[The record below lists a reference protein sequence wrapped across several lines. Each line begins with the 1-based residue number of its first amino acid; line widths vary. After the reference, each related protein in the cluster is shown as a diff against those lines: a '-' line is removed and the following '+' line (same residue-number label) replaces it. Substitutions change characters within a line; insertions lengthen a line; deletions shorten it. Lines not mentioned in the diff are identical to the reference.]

1 MKSELLVD
9 VQPDEIA
16 IALTEDDRLMEV
28 SREVRQE
35 QTFAVGNIYYGRV
48 KKVMPALNAVFV
60 DVGAEKEAFL
70 HYLDLG
76 SQFLTLEKFTQ
87 FAVQNPR
94 KRANI
99 EHTPAQAEVGKH
111 GNIEEYCR
119 VGQEILVQV
128 IKEPINT
135 KGPRLTAEISL
146 AGRNIVLIPFGEKV
160 MVSSKIRSEG
170 ERSRLRQLVQVIKP
184 AQFGV
189 IVRTQAEGKRAAEL
203 DAELKLLLRRW
214 EETVARLQ
222 KAKPV
227 SLVMEEI
234 GRTIGVIRDIFTPEN
249 FTAIY
254 VNDEDMYH
262 EVREYV
268 GMIAPESEKIVHQYK
283 SSEPI
288 FDHFS
293 VTRQM
298 KTGLGRTVGFKNG
311 GYLIMER
318 TEALFSI
325 DVNSG
330 SKKLGTDQEDN
341 AFKCNMLAAEEIVH
355 QLRLRDIGGIIIVD
369 FIDMDSAEH
378 RQLLFEQMRKLMKR
392 DRARHNVLQLSK
404 FGLMQITRQ
413 RVRPAVEVDVR
424 EECPT
429 CHGSGKIEPSLLFA
443 DKLASE
449 CQRYSDQFGRGLTLR
464 LHPYICA
471 YVEKGLLW
479 HSLKWQWLRKY
490 GVRIVSSEMLGML
503 EYRFFDQ
510 QLRPLLIPEK
520 AVPTTEQKAA
530 AKAKI
535 YATKPIQEKPE
546 VVLKEENAEEKAP
559 EQTKQEAPKQET
571 TKQEAPKQETPKQEE
586 PKKTRRSRK
595 KAAKAETPVEQPK
608 QEQQEAPQPKK
619 KRASRK
625 KTAKAEEPVKEQPKK
640 EAPKQETPKQAES
653 VKEQPKQAEPKKT
666 RKRKPAKKKKPAV
679 AQEQPAQATEQP
691 AEKKTAQKT
700 ARKRPAKKTTKAAKA
715 TSTKETAPT
724 ESAKEA

>member
-9 VQPDEIA
+9 VQPEEIS

-48 KKVMPALNAVFV
+48 KKVMPSLNAVFV

-87 FAVQNPR
+87 YATQNPR
-94 KRANI
+94 RRPHL
-99 EHTPAQAEVGKH
+99 EQTPVQPEVGKH
-111 GNIEEYCR
+111 GNIEQYCR

-170 ERSRLRQLVQVIKP
+170 ERSRLKQLVQVIKP
-184 AQFGV
+184 AHFGV

-254 VNDEDMYH
+254 VNDEEMYR

-283 SSEPI
+283 QAEPI
-288 FDHFS
+288 FDHFG

-330 SKKLGTDQEDN
+330 SKKLGVDQEDN
-341 AFKCNMLAAEEIVH
+341 AYKCNMLAAEEIVH

-378 RQLLFEQMRKLMKR
+378 RQMLFEQMRKLMKR

-413 RVRPAVEVDVR
+413 RVRPAVEMDVR

-429 CHGSGKIEPSLLFA
+429 CHGTGKIEPSLLFT
-443 DKLASE
+443 DKLAQE

-464 LHPYICA
+464 LHPFICA
-471 YVEKGLLW
+471 FVEKGLLW
-479 HSLKWQWLRKY
+479 NSLKWQWLRKY
-490 GVRIVSSEMLGML
+490 GVKVISSEMLGML
-503 EYRFFDQ
+503 EYRFFDKNLQ
-510 QLRPLLIPEK
+510 RLLIPEK
-520 AVPTTEQKAA
+520 AKLTTDQKAE

-535 YATKPIQEKPE
+535 YATKPVQEKPE
-546 VVLKEENAEEKAP
+546 VVLKEEATEETKVQ
-559 EQTKQEAPKQET
+559 EQPKTEQPAEAPKKKSSRKKTKAET
-571 TKQEAPKQETPKQEE
+571 TPEQSKQEQPQQEQPKAEQPAEAS
-586 PKKTRRSRK
+586 KKKRSRK
-595 KAAKAETPVEQPK
+595 KAKTETTPEQSKQEEPQQEQSKAEQPK
-608 QEQQEAPQPKK
+608 EDQ
-619 KRASRK
+619 
-625 KTAKAEEPVKEQPKK
+625 T
-640 EAPKQETPKQAES
+640 ETPKQG
-653 VKEQPKQAEPKKT
+653 KPKS
-666 RKRKPAKKKKPAV
+666 
-679 AQEQPAQATEQP
+679 
-691 AEKKTAQKT
+691 
-700 ARKRPAKKTTKAAKA
+700 ARKSRAAKAAK
-715 TSTKETAPT
+715 KETAPT
-724 ESAKEA
+724 DSANQA

>member
-1 MKSELLVD
+1 MKSELIVD
-9 VQPDEIA
+9 VQPEEIG

-28 SREVRQE
+28 SREIRQA
-35 QTFAVGNIYYGRV
+35 QTFAVGNIYFGRV
-48 KKVMPALNAVFV
+48 KKIMPALNAAFV

-76 SQFLTLEKFTQ
+76 SQFLTLEKFTN
-87 FAVQNPR
+87 FALQNP
-94 KRANI
+94 KRHPNL
-99 EHTPAQAEVGKH
+99 EQTPTQPEVGKQ
-111 GNIEEYCR
+111 GNISEVCR

-128 IKEPINT
+128 TKEPINT

-170 ERSRLRQLVQVIKP
+170 ERSRLKQLVQVIKP
-184 AQFGV
+184 ARFGV

-214 EETVARLQ
+214 DETVAKLQ
-222 KAKPV
+222 KSKAV
-227 SLVMEEI
+227 ALITEEI

-254 VNDEDMYH
+254 VNDEDMH
-262 EVREYV
+262 REIREYV
-268 GMIAPESEKIVHQYK
+268 GMIAPESDKIVHLYK
-283 SSEPI
+283 GTEPI
-288 FDHFS
+288 FDHFQ

-298 KTGLGRTVGFKNG
+298 KTGLGRTVGFKSG

-341 AFKCNMLAAEEIVH
+341 AFQFNMLAADEIVH

-378 RQLLFEQMRKLMKR
+378 RQLLFEHMRQLMKH

-413 RVRPAVEVDVR
+413 RVRPAVEMDVR

-429 CHGSGKIEPSLLFA
+429 CHGTGKIEPSLLFT
-443 DKLASE
+443 DKLESE
-449 CQRYSDQFGRGLTLR
+449 CQRYMEQFGRGLTLR
-464 LHPYICA
+464 LHPFICA
-471 YVEKGLLW
+471 YVEKGFLW
-479 HSLKWQWLRKY
+479 NSLKWQWLRKY
-490 GVRIVSSEMLGML
+490 GVKIASSQMLGMM

-510 QLRPLLIPEK
+510 NLKPLLIPTK
-520 AVPTTEQKAA
+520 AVLTIDQKEA

-546 VVLKEENAEEKAP
+546 VVLPEEPQKTVEEK
-559 EQTKQEAPKQET
+559 
-571 TKQEAPKQETPKQEE
+571 
-586 PKKTRRSRK
+586 S
-595 KAAKAETPVEQPK
+595 AEKPIEKPVEKPAEK
-608 QEQQEAPQPKK
+608 TAEKPAEKPKK
-619 KRASRK
+619 KRSSRKKSAKKAEPETQKETLVYAGPAEDQQNSQPTAEQNPAEEKPAEKKPAKKRAPRK
-625 KTAKAEEPVKEQPKK
+625 KTATKKAEP
-640 EAPKQETPKQAES
+640 ETPKEEKPAE
-653 VKEQPKQAEPKKT
+653 KPTE
-666 RKRKPAKKKKPAV
+666 KPAKKRTTRKRTA
-679 AQEQPAQATEQP
+679 
-691 AEKKTAQKT
+691 KTAK
-700 ARKRPAKKTTKAAKA
+700 
-715 TSTKETAPT
+715 
-724 ESAKEA
+724 SANEA

>member
-9 VQPDEIA
+9 VQPEEIS

-48 KKVMPALNAVFV
+48 KKVMPSLNAVFV

-87 FAVQNPR
+87 YATQNPR
-94 KRANI
+94 RRPHL
-99 EHTPAQAEVGKH
+99 EQTPVQPEVGKH
-111 GNIEEYCR
+111 GNIEQYCR

-170 ERSRLRQLVQVIKP
+170 ERSRLKQLVQVIKP
-184 AQFGV
+184 AHFGV

-254 VNDEDMYH
+254 VNDEEMYR

-283 SSEPI
+283 HAEPI
-288 FDHFS
+288 FDHFG

-330 SKKLGTDQEDN
+330 SKKLGVDQEDN
-341 AFKCNMLAAEEIVH
+341 AYKCNMLAAEEIVH

-378 RQLLFEQMRKLMKR
+378 RQMLFEQMRKLMKR

-413 RVRPAVEVDVR
+413 RVRPAVEMDVR

-429 CHGSGKIEPSLLFA
+429 CHGTGKIEPSLLFT
-443 DKLASE
+443 DKLAQE
-449 CQRYSDQFGRGLTLR
+449 CQRYSDQFGRGLTLASVHLR
-464 LHPYICA
+464 LCRERLA
-471 YVEKGLLW
+471 VELA
-479 HSLKWQWLRKY
+479 Q
-490 GVRIVSSEMLGML
+490 MAM
-503 EYRFFDQ
+503 
-510 QLRPLLIPEK
+510 
-520 AVPTTEQKAA
+520 AA
-530 AKAKI
+530 
-535 YATKPIQEKPE
+535 
-546 VVLKEENAEEKAP
+546 
-559 EQTKQEAPKQET
+559 
-571 TKQEAPKQETPKQEE
+571 
-586 PKKTRRSRK
+586 
-595 KAAKAETPVEQPK
+595 
-608 QEQQEAPQPKK
+608 
-619 KRASRK
+619 
-625 KTAKAEEPVKEQPKK
+625 
-640 EAPKQETPKQAES
+640 
-653 VKEQPKQAEPKKT
+653 
-666 RKRKPAKKKKPAV
+666 
-679 AQEQPAQATEQP
+679 
-691 AEKKTAQKT
+691 
-700 ARKRPAKKTTKAAKA
+700 
-715 TSTKETAPT
+715 
-724 ESAKEA
+724 